1 MKGSLYARLALGS
14 IRKNRRLYLP
24 YLLSGCMMV
33 AVELILGYLTGDSA
47 IRAMPGGASMCMV
60 LAFGVAVMA
69 VFSVIFLLYSSSFL
83 LKQHSRELGLYAM
96 LGMSRQHLARI
107 LLWETLLCAAFS
119 ILGGL
124 ALGTLLAKTFQL
136 GLLRLCHAQAE
147 TGFSLAPSLL
157 LTVGLIFAAAYAVI
171 ALRGVVH
178 VYRSSP
184 LALMRSS
191 RTGERPPRARV
202 LHALVGAAALLA
214 GYILAVTVKNPMVA
228 LTTFFIAVLLVILGT
243 SLCFRS
249 GSAYV
254 LAALQ
259 SNGSYYYRPEHF
271 ISVSG
276 MRYRMTRCASSLS
289 VICILS
295 TMVLVTLSCSA
306 CLYVGVDDA
315 LRTQY
320 KHEIDISLESETLPD
335 ADALRAP
342 VEAALAEAGVQ
353 PVNAL
358 ACRSFGFAGRLDGDT
373 LFLDDS
379 GSLDSLCVVTV
390 IPLSDYSA
398 ITGESAALAPGEAL
412 ALDGLAVR
420 LGDEV
425 VIEGGTRLSIT
436 EKRATVPD
444 AWKDGADI
452 VESLI
457 LVLRDEEIE
466 ACAECV
472 RAASGRAIL
481 ISADYA
487 FDTGISAEEQP
498 ALASAIARRLEASGL
513 DVGLKV
519 REAQRSD
526 FWGTFSGFLFLGIM
540 LSAAFLCAAVLSMYD
555 KQITEGYE
563 DQASFAIMLRVGL
576 SLEQARACV
585 NAQMRAVFLL
595 PLLGAGL
602 HTAFAFPMLSKLL
615 MLFGL
620 TNIRLL
626 ALVTLACYAVFAVL
640 YTVVNRITSRTYYRL
655 VTGGSP
661 SPSGAR

>member
-33 AVELILGYLTGDSA
+33 AVELILGYLTGDPA

-60 LAFGVAVMA
+60 LAFGVVVMA

-119 ILGGL
+119 IIGGL
-124 ALGTLLAKTFQL
+124 VLGTLLAKAFQL
-136 GLLRLCHAQAE
+136 GLLRLCHAQAA
-147 TGFSLAPSLL
+147 TGFSLSPSLL
-157 LTVGLIFAAAYAVI
+157 LDVSLIFAVTYTII

-191 RTGERPPRARV
+191 RTGERPPRA
-202 LHALVGAAALLA
+202 HALQALAGAAALLA
-214 GYILAVTVKNPMVA
+214 GYVLAVTVKNPMIA

-259 SNGSYYYRPEHF
+259 ANGSYYYHPEHF

-276 MRYRMTRCASSLS
+276 MRYRMTRCASSLT

-320 KHEIDISLESETLPD
+320 KHEIDISLESQTLPD
-335 ADALRAP
+335 ADVLLAP

-353 PVNAL
+353 PENAL
-358 ACRSFGFAGRLDGDT
+358 ACRSFGFAGRLAGDT
-373 LFLDDS
+373 LYLEDGFD
-379 GSLDSLCVVTV
+379 GSLCVVAV
-390 IPLSDYSA
+390 IPLSDYNA
-398 ITGESAALAPGEAL
+398 ITGEGAVLAPGEAL
-412 ALDGLAVR
+412 ALDSLAPK
-420 LGDEV
+420 LGDGV
-425 VIEGGTRLSIT
+425 SIEGGSRFAVTDRRT
-436 EKRATVPD
+436 EVPD
-444 AWKDGADI
+444 VWKDGADI

-457 LVLRDEEIE
+457 LVLCDGEIN
-466 ACAECV
+466 ACADSV

-481 ISADYA
+481 ISSDYA

-498 ALASAIARRLEASGL
+498 ALASAIARRLEDAGL
-513 DVGLKV
+513 NVGLKV

-526 FWGTFSGFLFLGIM
+526 FWGTFSGFLFLGVM

-576 SLEQARACV
+576 SLEQARTCV

-626 ALVTLACYAVFAVL
+626 TLVTLACYAVFAVF
-640 YTVVNRITSRTYYRL
+640 YTVVYRITSRTYYRL

-661 SPSGAR
+661 

>member
-24 YLLSGCMMV
+24 YLLSGCLMV
-33 AVELILGYLTGDSA
+33 AVELILGYLTGDPA
-47 IRAMPGGASMCMV
+47 IQAMPGGASMCMV
-60 LAFGVAVMA
+60 LSFGVAVMA

-83 LKQHSRELGLYAM
+83 LKQRSRELGLYAM
-96 LGMSRQHLARI
+96 LGMSRRHLARVV
-107 LLWETLLCAAFS
+107 LWETLLCASSS

-124 ALGTLLAKTFQL
+124 ALGALLAKAFQL
-136 GLLRLCHAQAE
+136 GLLRLCHAQAAE
-147 TGFSLAPSLL
+147 GFSLSPSLL
-157 LTVGLIFAAAYAVI
+157 LTVALIFAGAYAVI

-178 VYRSSP
+178 VFRSSP

-191 RTGERPPRARV
+191 RTGERPPRA
-202 LHALVGAAALLA
+202 HALQALAGAAALLA
-214 GYILAVTVKNPMVA
+214 GYTLAVIVKNPMVA

-259 SNGSYYYRPEHF
+259 ANGSYYYRPEHF

-276 MRYRMTRCASSLS
+276 MRYRMTRCASSLT

-320 KHEIDISLESETLPD
+320 RHEIDISLESETLPD
-335 ADALRAP
+335 ADVLRAP

-353 PVNAL
+353 PENAL

-373 LFLDDS
+373 LFLEDGFS
-379 GSLDSLCVVTV
+379 GSLCVVTV
-390 IPLSDYSA
+390 IPLSDYNA
-398 ITGESAALAPGEAL
+398 ITEEAAVLAPGEML
-412 ALDGLAVR
+412 ALDTLAPK

-425 VIEGGTRLSIT
+425 VIDGGARYAIADRRS
-436 EKRATVPD
+436 EVPD
-444 AWKDGADI
+444 AWKDGTDI

-457 LVLRDEEIE
+457 LVLRDEEID
-466 ACAECV
+466 ACADSM
-472 RAASGRAIL
+472 RAATGRAVL

-487 FDTGISAEEQP
+487 FDTGLRAQEQP
-498 ALASAIARRLEASGL
+498 ALASALARLLEGEGL

-519 REAQRSD
+519 RESQRGD

-626 ALVTLACYAVFAVL
+626 ALVTLTCYAVFAVL
-640 YTVVNRITSRTYYRL
+640 YTVVYRITSRTYYRL

-661 SPSGAR
+661 RQADAR

>member
-33 AVELILGYLTGDSA
+33 AVELILGYLTGDPA
-47 IRAMPGGASMCMV
+47 IQGMPGGASMCMV
-60 LAFGVAVMA
+60 LAFGVIVMA
-69 VFSVIFLLYSSSFL
+69 VFSIIFLLYSSSFL

-96 LGMSRQHLARI
+96 LGMSRRHLSLI
-107 LLWETLLCAAFS
+107 VLWDTLLCAAFS
-119 ILGGL
+119 IIGGL
-124 ALGTLLAKTFQL
+124 ALGALLAKAFQL
-136 GLLRLCHAQAE
+136 GLLRLCHAQAA

-157 LTVGLIFAAAYAVI
+157 LDVSLIFAVTYAII

-191 RTGERPPRARV
+191 RTGERPPRA
-202 LHALVGAAALLA
+202 HALQALAGAAALLA
-214 GYILAVTVKNPMVA
+214 GYVLAVTVKNPMIA

-259 SNGSYYYRPEHF
+259 ANGSYYYRPEHF

-276 MRYRMTRCASSLS
+276 MRYRMTRCASSLT

-320 KHEIDISLESETLPD
+320 KHEIDISLDSQTLPD
-335 ADALRAP
+335 ADVLLAP

-353 PVNAL
+353 PENAL
-358 ACRSFGFAGRLDGDT
+358 ACRSFGFAGRLAGDT
-373 LFLDDS
+373 LYLEDGFD
-379 GSLDSLCVVTV
+379 GSLCVVAV
-390 IPLSDYSA
+390 IPLSDYNA
-398 ITGESAALAPGEAL
+398 ITGEGAVLAPGEAL
-412 ALDGLAVR
+412 ALDSLAPK
-420 LGDEV
+420 LGDGV
-425 VIEGGTRLSIT
+425 SIEGGSRFAVTDRRT
-436 EKRATVPD
+436 EVPD
-444 AWKDGADI
+444 VWKDGADI

-457 LVLRDEEIE
+457 LVLCDGEID
-466 ACAECV
+466 ACADSV

-481 ISADYA
+481 ISSDYA

-498 ALASAIARRLEASGL
+498 ALASAIARRLEDAGL
-513 DVGLKV
+513 NVGLKV

-526 FWGTFSGFLFLGIM
+526 FWGTFSGFLFLGVM

-626 ALVTLACYAVFAVL
+626 TLVTLACYAVFAVF
-640 YTVVNRITSRTYYRL
+640 YTVVYRITSRTYYRL

-661 SPSGAR
+661 

>member
-33 AVELILGYLTGDSA
+33 AVELILGYLTGDPA
-47 IRAMPGGASMCMV
+47 IQGMPGGASMCMV
-60 LAFGVAVMA
+60 LAFGVIVMA
-69 VFSVIFLLYSSSFL
+69 VFSIIFLLYSSSFL

-96 LGMSRQHLARI
+96 LGMSRRHLSLI
-107 LLWETLLCAAFS
+107 VLWDTLLCAAFS
-119 ILGGL
+119 IIGGL
-124 ALGTLLAKTFQL
+124 VLGVLLAKAFQL
-136 GLLRLCHAQAE
+136 GLLRLCHAQAA

-157 LTVGLIFAAAYAVI
+157 LDVSLIFAVTYAII

-191 RTGERPPRARV
+191 RTGERPPRA
-202 LHALVGAAALLA
+202 HALQALAGAAALLA
-214 GYILAVTVKNPMVA
+214 GYVLAVTVKNPMIA

-259 SNGSYYYRPEHF
+259 ANGSYYYRPEHF

-276 MRYRMTRCASSLS
+276 MRYRMTRCASSLT

-320 KHEIDISLESETLPD
+320 KHEIDISLDSQTLPD
-335 ADALRAP
+335 ADVLLAP

-353 PVNAL
+353 PENAL
-358 ACRSFGFAGRLDGDT
+358 ACRSFGFAGRLAGDT
-373 LFLDDS
+373 LYLEDGFD
-379 GSLDSLCVVTV
+379 GSLCVVAV
-390 IPLSDYSA
+390 IPLSDYNA
-398 ITGESAALAPGEAL
+398 ITGEGAVLAPGEAL
-412 ALDGLAVR
+412 ALDSLAPK
-420 LGDEV
+420 LGDGV
-425 VIEGGTRLSIT
+425 SIEGGSRFAVTDRRT
-436 EKRATVPD
+436 EVPD
-444 AWKDGADI
+444 VWKDGADI

-457 LVLRDEEIE
+457 LVLCDGEID
-466 ACAECV
+466 ACADSV

-481 ISADYA
+481 ISSDYA

-498 ALASAIARRLEASGL
+498 ALASAIARRLEDAGL
-513 DVGLKV
+513 NVGLKV

-526 FWGTFSGFLFLGIM
+526 FWGTFSGFLFLGVM

-626 ALVTLACYAVFAVL
+626 TLVTLACYAVFAVF
-640 YTVVNRITSRTYYRL
+640 YTVVYRITSRTYYRL

-661 SPSGAR
+661 

>member
-33 AVELILGYLTGDSA
+33 AVELILGYLTGDPA
-47 IRAMPGGASMCMV
+47 IQGMPGGASMCMV
-60 LAFGVAVMA
+60 LAFGVIVMA
-69 VFSVIFLLYSSSFL
+69 VFSIIFLLYSSSFL

-96 LGMSRQHLARI
+96 LGMSRRHLSLI
-107 LLWETLLCAAFS
+107 VLWDTLLCAAFS
-119 ILGGL
+119 IIGGL
-124 ALGTLLAKTFQL
+124 VLGVLLAKAFQL
-136 GLLRLCHAQAE
+136 GLLRLCHAQAA

-157 LTVGLIFAAAYAVI
+157 LDVSLIFAVTYAII

-191 RTGERPPRARV
+191 RTGERPPRA
-202 LHALVGAAALLA
+202 HALQARAGAAALLA
-214 GYILAVTVKNPMVA
+214 GYVLAVTVKNPMIA

-259 SNGSYYYRPEHF
+259 ANGSYYYRPEHF

-276 MRYRMTRCASSLS
+276 MRYRMTRCASSLT

-320 KHEIDISLESETLPD
+320 KHEIDISLDSQTLPD
-335 ADALRAP
+335 ADVLLAP

-353 PVNAL
+353 PENAL
-358 ACRSFGFAGRLDGDT
+358 ACRSFGFAGRLAGDT
-373 LFLDDS
+373 LYLEDGFD
-379 GSLDSLCVVTV
+379 GSLCVVAV
-390 IPLSDYSA
+390 IPLSDYNA
-398 ITGESAALAPGEAL
+398 ITGEGAVLAPGEAL
-412 ALDGLAVR
+412 ALDSLAPK
-420 LGDEV
+420 LGDGV
-425 VIEGGTRLSIT
+425 SIEGGSRFAVTDRRT
-436 EKRATVPD
+436 EVPD
-444 AWKDGADI
+444 VWKDGADI

-457 LVLRDEEIE
+457 LVLCDGEID
-466 ACAECV
+466 ACADSV

-481 ISADYA
+481 ISSDYA

-498 ALASAIARRLEASGL
+498 ALASAIARRLEDAGL
-513 DVGLKV
+513 NVGLKV

-526 FWGTFSGFLFLGIM
+526 FWGTFSGFLFLGVM

-626 ALVTLACYAVFAVL
+626 TLVTLACYAVFAVF
-640 YTVVNRITSRTYYRL
+640 YTVVYRITSRTYYRL

-661 SPSGAR
+661 

>member
-33 AVELILGYLTGDSA
+33 AVELILGYLTGDPA
-47 IRAMPGGASMCMV
+47 IQGMPGGASMGIV
-60 LAFGVAVMA
+60 LAVGVMVVA
-69 VFSVIFLLYSSSFL
+69 VFSIIFLLYSSSFL

-96 LGMSRQHLARI
+96 LGMSRGHLARI
-107 LLWETLLCAAFS
+107 VLWETLLCAAFS
-119 ILGGL
+119 IAGGL
-124 ALGTLLAKTFQL
+124 ALGALLAKAFQL
-136 GLLRLCHAQAE
+136 GLLRLCHAQAA

-157 LTVGLIFAAAYAVI
+157 LTVALIFAVTYAII

-191 RTGERPPRARV
+191 RTGERPPRA
-202 LHALVGAAALLA
+202 HALQALAGAAALLA
-214 GYILAVTVKNPMVA
+214 GYVLAVTVKNPMIA

-259 SNGSYYYRPEHF
+259 ANGSYYYRPEHF

-276 MRYRMTRCASSLS
+276 MRYRMTRCASSLT

-335 ADALRAP
+335 ADVLLAP
-342 VEAALAEAGVQ
+342 VEAALADAGVQ
-353 PVNAL
+353 PKNAL
-358 ACRSFGFAGRLDGDT
+358 ACRSFGFAGQLDGDT
-373 LFLDDS
+373 LLLNDY
-379 GSLDSLCVVTV
+379 GKLDSLCVVTV
-390 IPLSDYSA
+390 IPLSDYNA

-412 ALDGLAVR
+412 ALDSLAPK
-420 LGDEV
+420 LGNDV
-425 VIEGGTRLSIT
+425 SFEGGARFAVADR
-436 EKRATVPD
+436 RAEVPD

-457 LVLRDEEIE
+457 LVLRDEEMD
-466 ACAECV
+466 ACADSV

-487 FDTGISAEEQP
+487 FDTGMSAEEQP
-498 ALASAIARRLEASGL
+498 ALASAIARRLEDAGL

-519 REAQRSD
+519 RESQRSD
-526 FWGTFSGFLFLGIM
+526 FWGTFSGFLFLGVM

-626 ALVTLACYAVFAVL
+626 TLVTLACYAVFAVF
-640 YTVVNRITSRTYYRL
+640 YTVVYRITSRTYYRL

-661 SPSGAR
+661 

>member
-33 AVELILGYLTGDSA
+33 AVELILGYLTGDPA
-47 IRAMPGGASMCMV
+47 IQGMPGGASLCMV
-60 LAFGVAVMA
+60 LTLGVVVMA
-69 VFSVIFLLYSSSFL
+69 IFSVIFLLYSSSFL
-83 LKQHSRELGLYAM
+83 LKQRSRELGLYAM
-96 LGMSRQHLARI
+96 LGMSRRHLAAVV
-107 LLWETLLCAAFS
+107 LWETLLCAAFS

-124 ALGTLLAKTFQL
+124 ALGALLSKAFQL
-136 GLLRLCHAQAE
+136 GLLRLCHMPAA

-157 LTVGLIFAAAYAVI
+157 LSVALIFAAAYAVI
-171 ALRGVVH
+171 AVRGVAH

-191 RTGERPPRARV
+191 RTGERPPRAHA
-202 LHALVGAAALLA
+202 LHALAGAAALLA
-214 GYILAVTVKNPMVA
+214 GYALAITVRSPLAAM
-228 LTTFFIAVLLVILGT
+228 TTFFAAVLLVILGT

-259 SNGSYYYRPEHF
+259 ANGSYYYRPEHF

-320 KHEIDISLESETLPD
+320 RHEIDISLESQTLPD

-373 LFLDDS
+373 LYLEDGFD
-379 GSLDSLCVVTV
+379 GNLCAVTV
-390 IPLSDYSA
+390 IPLSDYYA
-398 ITGESAALAPGEAL
+398 IAGEAAALAPGEAL
-412 ALDGLAVR
+412 ALDSLAPR
-420 LGDEV
+420 LGDAISFENGARYA
-425 VIEGGTRLSIT
+425 IADR
-436 EKRATVPD
+436 RAGVPD
-444 AWKDGADI
+444 ARKDGADI

-457 LVLRDEEIE
+457 LVLRDEEID
-466 ACAECV
+466 ACATGV
-472 RAASGRAIL
+472 RAATDRAIL

-487 FDTGISAEEQP
+487 FDTGLGAQEQLT
-498 ALASAIARRLEASGL
+498 LASTLARRLEDAGL

-519 REAQRSD
+519 RESQRGD
-526 FWGTFSGFLFLGIM
+526 FWGTFSGFLFLGVM

-626 ALVTLACYAVFAVL
+626 ALVTLACYAVFAAF
-640 YTVVNRITSRTYYRL
+640 YTVVYRITSQTYYRL

-661 SPSGAR
+661 SLSSAR